1 MNSKKT
7 ENSKFLAAWLIFH
20 ICAAL
25 FFALTAA
32 FGTESF
38 SLDSD
43 LFNMLPKAFEEDSL
57 RKANEVLTKR
67 ISKVAI
73 VLAADKDF
81 EKAKAGA
88 LKIYE
93 KLNGSPYF
101 VSVTL
106 HTDEVNLGEIASFF
120 HRYRF
125 NLLDDETI
133 KALETGGEEDFAENA
148 LSLAYSPFT
157 MLPLDNIESDP
168 FMLAEHNLKKY
179 LEIPEHSGTS
189 MKPKDGVLAA
199 QKNDLWYVMVKTEL
213 SPKGAALASMDNGI
227 TEIYDICGKIKSGTG
242 TRCVV
247 SGGTFHSHKSSN
259 SAAKEI
265 KIISII
271 SMIVVLSML
280 FLVFRSATPVVMP
293 LLSIFFSLFSAAAL
307 TFAIFGKVHLVTL
320 VFGTSL
326 IGSSIDYSLHYFVH
340 AAGNT
345 KLGSGNEIR
354 KKLLPGLTM
363 AIISSCVCF
372 AALFCAPFNL
382 LKQMSLFSIAGLASS
397 FLTTTAIFPLLPLAE
412 KRSVSGLETFHKIIG
427 FIKKINGKLAI
438 CTMIVASVI
447 LIFVFRDNFGIENDI
462 KKLYKETGELLENEK
477 EAYSVIS
484 YSPVNWFI
492 ISGND
497 ENEVLKN
504 EEELRERLKSIDPD
518 NAGAMGTSLFI
529 PSAEKQKKS
538 RAAVEKLLPL
548 AEAQF
553 EKLDIGNG
561 AAESFRKGFYEA
573 ENELLSVS
581 AEKIPNTIKEAL
593 GAYWLGQIKDKYYSI
608 LIPNFFADSATFR
621 KFTEGNENLYFV
633 NKVEDV
639 NSDLDKVTTIVLEFF
654 LAAYILIFIVLRF
667 FYTTKESL
675 KIISIPFIVLLVSSA
690 VFAATGTRAEFFS
703 VTGIILVFG
712 LGLDYIIYTQEN
724 EKTKDPTERKLEP
737 FAIFLSF
744 FTTIVSFGALALS
757 SFQPVHLIGFSIFTG
772 LCAAYFAAL
781 FHSSGDKK

>member
-1 MNSKKT
+1 MNLKKT
-7 ENSKFLAAWLIFH
+7 KNIRFLAAWLIFH
-20 ICAAL
+20 LGAAL

-32 FGTESF
+32 YGTQSF

-67 ISKVAI
+67 ISKMAI

-101 VSVTL
+101 VSVLL

-120 HRYRF
+120 HKYRF

-133 KALETGGEEDFAENA
+133 NSLENGGVEDFAENA

-179 LEIPEHSGTS
+179 LEIPEHSGTAV
-189 MKPKDGVLAA
+189 KPKDGVLAA
-199 QKNDLWYVMVKTEL
+199 QKNGLWYVMVKTEL
-213 SPKGAALASMDNGI
+213 SPQGAALASMDNGI
-227 TEIYDICGKIKSGTG
+227 TEIYDICGKIKSETG

-280 FLVFRSATPVVMP
+280 FLVFRSATPVIMS

-345 KLGSGNEIR
+345 KLSSGNEIR
-354 KKLLPGLTM
+354 AKLLPGLTM

-382 LKQMSLFSIAGLASS
+382 LKQMSLFSITGLASS

-412 KRSVSGLETFHKIIG
+412 KRSVFGLEIFHKVIG

-438 CTMIVASVI
+438 CAIVAVSII
-447 LIFVFRDNFGIENDI
+447 LIFVFRADFGIENDI

-492 ISGND
+492 VSGND

-504 EEELRERLKSIDPD
+504 EEELRERLKSIDKN
-518 NAGAMGTSLFI
+518 NAGTMGTSLFI

-538 RAAVEKLLPL
+538 RAAVEKLFPF

-553 EKLDIGNG
+553 EKLDIDSV
-561 AAESFRKGFYEA
+561 AAESFKKGFYEA
-573 ENELLSVS
+573 GNELLSVS

-593 GAYWLGQIKDKYYSI
+593 GAYWLGRIKNKYYSI

-621 KFTEGNENLYFV
+621 KFTEGNGNLYFV

-703 VTGIILVFG
+703 VTGLILVFG

-724 EKTKDPTERKLEP
+724 EKTKDQTERKLEP

>member
-1 MNSKKT
+1 MNLKKT
-7 ENSKFLAAWLIFH
+7 KNIKFLAAWLIFH
-20 ICAAL
+20 LGAAL
-25 FFALTAA
+25 FFVISAF

-57 RKANEVLTKR
+57 KKANEVLTKR

-73 VLAADKDF
+73 VLTADKDF

-88 LKIYE
+88 LKIYDKLE
-93 KLNGSPYF
+93 KSSYF
-101 VSVTL
+101 VSVML
-106 HTDEVNLGEIASFF
+106 HTDEVNLEEIASFF
-120 HRYRF
+120 HKHRF
-125 NLLDDETI
+125 NMLDDETI
-133 KALETGGEEDFAENA
+133 NSLENGGAEDFAENA

-157 MLPLDNIESDP
+157 MLPLDNIETDP
-168 FMLAEHNLKKY
+168 FMLAEHNLRKY
-179 LEIPEHSGTS
+179 LEIPEHSGTAV
-189 MKPKDGVLAA
+189 KPKDGVLAA
-199 QKNDLWYVMVKTEL
+199 QKNGLWYVMVKTEL
-213 SPKGAALASMDNGI
+213 SPEGAALASNDNGI
-227 TEIYDICGKIKSGTG
+227 TEIYDICGKIKSETG

-247 SGGTFHSHKSSN
+247 SGSTFHSHKSSN
-259 SAAKEI
+259 SASEEI

-271 SMIVVLSML
+271 SIIVVLSML
-280 FLVFRSATPVVMP
+280 FLVFRSAAPVLMS
-293 LLSIFFSLFSAAAL
+293 LLSIFCSLLSAAAI

-345 KLGSGNEIR
+345 KLGTGNEIR
-354 KKLLPGLTM
+354 TKLLPGLTM

-372 AALFCAPFNL
+372 AALFFAPFNL
-382 LKQMSLFSIAGLASS
+382 LKQMSIFSIAGLASS
-397 FLTTTAIFPLLPLAE
+397 FLTTTAIFPLLPLSE
-412 KRSVSGLETFHKIIG
+412 KRSVHGLEVFHKVIG

-438 CTMIVASVI
+438 CTMVAVSIV
-447 LIFVFRDNFGIENDI
+447 LIFVFRADFGIENDL

-477 EAYSVIS
+477 EANSVIS

-492 ISGND
+492 VSGND
-497 ENEVLKN
+497 ENEVLRN
-504 EEELRERLKSIDPD
+504 EEELRERLKEIDKN
-518 NAGAMGTSLFI
+518 NAGTMGTSLFI
-529 PSAEKQKKS
+529 PSVEKQKKS
-538 RAAVEKLLPL
+538 RAAAEKLFPF

-553 EKLDIGNG
+553 EKLDIGDD
-561 AAESFRKGFYEA
+561 AAGNFKKSFYEA
-573 ENELLSVS
+573 EKELLSVS

-593 GAYWLGQIKDKYYSI
+593 GAYWLGKIKDKYYSI

-621 KFTEGNENLYFV
+621 KFTKGNENLYFV

-667 FYTTKESL
+667 FYTTRQAL

-703 VTGIILVFG
+703 VTGLILVFG

-724 EKTKDPTERKLEP
+724 EKNQDPTERKLEP